1 MLVMDTTAIIL
12 LFVGLVVGAGLGALA
27 MAARRGTEVARL
39 TADLDHARSAERTQG
54 DLLERGAAS
63 LRESFQA
70 LSAEALRDN
79 RSEFLTLAQEKLG
92 QTRTEADG
100 ELARRQQ
107 AIESL
112 VGPLRESLGKFEAQ
126 VREVER
132 ERTSSYADLRRQVAQ
147 TSQVSDQLRTET
159 AALVNALRAPQVRGR
174 WGEMQ
179 LRRVVEAAGM
189 LEHCDFDEQVTVSGD
204 DGGLRPDLV
213 VRLAGGKHVVVD
225 AKVPF
230 AAYLEAMEA
239 RDDQTRAARLKAHA
253 RHLREHIDALAGKEY
268 WRHLQ
273 PSPEFVVMFVPAD
286 AFLNAALAEDP
297 TLQEHAFGRGVVVAT
312 PATLIA
318 LLRTVAYTWRQEA
331 LAANAQDVLKLGRE
345 LHGRLAT
352 MGGHVAKLGNQLG
365 SAVKTYND
373 TVGSLEGRVL
383 VTARKFADLKV
394 TDDELSAPAQVEATT
409 RAVQAAELVASA
421 EDALVEIPE
430 RRAGGEA

>member
-147 TSQVSDQLRTET
+147 ASQVSDQLRTET

-253 RHLREHIDALAGKEY
+253 RHLREHIEALAGKEY